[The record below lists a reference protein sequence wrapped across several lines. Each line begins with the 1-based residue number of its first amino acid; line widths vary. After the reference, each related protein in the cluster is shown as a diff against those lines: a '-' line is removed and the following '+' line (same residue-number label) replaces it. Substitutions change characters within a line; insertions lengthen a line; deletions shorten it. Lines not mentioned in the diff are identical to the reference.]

1 MFSGASRSAILLT
14 GFMLAALPGCS
25 NLMREE
31 TAQAA
36 APAETA
42 VVPTLVSLPAPPAPV
57 LPPPPS
63 EALPF
68 EAAVERAA
76 AELFASVPAGVR
88 SGTGPQ
94 MVVIDPLVD
103 GAAGGQTAATRRMEE
118 RLATF
123 IRASQPGYDLKPL
136 NTETI
141 SRSPLVLVGSVR
153 GAGPDGLAPGVPQ
166 AYRIWFSLADL
177 KTGTVVGHGM
187 AWARTDG
194 VDAEPTEFFRE
205 SPAWVVD
212 SGIKGY
218 LRTCLSKVGEP
229 VDPSYLDG
237 ILAAAL
243 IADGIQAYEAGRFEA
258 ALDLFRAAERTP
270 AGNQLRVHNGLY
282 LANWRLGRDGDA
294 EAAFSRL
301 VDFGLKHDRLALMM
315 LFRPASTA
323 YWPDPEITGSY
334 DMWLRQVARRTGP
347 SGRCLE
353 LVGHT
358 SPSGPMA
365 LNEQLSLAR
374 AEKVWQDLA
383 RQSIEVS
390 DRVTT
395 RGVGSSEAIIGT
407 GRDDSSD
414 MLDRRVEFRP
424 MDCQSQASAIQA
436 RTIG

>member
-1 MFSGASRSAILLT
+1 MIRNYRSTMFSGASRSAILLT
-14 GFMLAALPGCS
+14 GFMLAVLPGCS

-31 TAQAA
+31 TAQVA
-36 APAETA
+36 APAEA
-42 VVPTLVSLPAPPAPV
+42 PVVPTLVSLPVPPAPV

-76 AELFASVPAGVR
+76 AELFASVPAAVR
-88 SGTGPQ
+88 SEAVPQ

-118 RLATF
+118 RLADF
-123 IRASQPGYDLKPL
+123 IKASQPGYELQPL

-177 KTGTVVGHGM
+177 KTGIVVGHGM

-194 VDAEPTEFFRE
+194 VDAEPTGFFRE

-212 SGIKGY
+212 TGIKGY

-243 IADGIQAYEAGRFEA
+243 IADGIQAYEAGRYEA

-358 SPSGPMA
+358 SPTGPMA

-390 DRVTT
+390 DRVTV

-424 MDCQSQASAIQA
+424 MDCQSQA
-436 RTIG
+436 

>member
-1 MFSGASRSAILLT
+1 MMRSYRSTMRSGVSRPAVLLT
-14 GFMLAALPGCS
+14 GLLLAALPGCS
-25 NLMREE
+25 NLTREE
-31 TAQAA
+31 AAEVPPQAEQAA
-36 APAETA
+36 
-42 VVPTLVSLPAPPAPV
+42 VPTLVSLPVPPAPT

-76 AELFASVPAGVR
+76 ADLFASVPPEMR
-88 SGTGPQ
+88 SGSTPQ

-103 GAAGGQTAATRRMEE
+103 GAVGGQTAATRTMEQ
-118 RLATF
+118 RLASF
-123 IRASQPGYDLKPL
+123 IQASQPNYDLRPM

-141 SRSPLVLVGSVR
+141 SQSPLVLVGSVR
-153 GAGPDGLAPGVPQ
+153 GAGPEGLVPGVPQ

-177 KTGTVVGHGM
+177 RTGVVVGHGM
-187 AWARTDG
+187 AWARTEG
-194 VDAEPTEFFRE
+194 VDTEPTTFFKE

-212 SGIKGY
+212 DGIKGY

-243 IADGIQAYEAGRFEA
+243 IADGIQAYDAGRYEA

-294 EAAFSRL
+294 EGAFSRL
-301 VDFGLKHDRLALMM
+301 VDFGLRHDRLALMM

-323 YWPDPEITGSY
+323 YWPDPQITGSY

-358 SPSGPMA
+358 SPTGPMA

-390 DRVTT
+390 DRITT
-395 RGVGSSEAIIGT
+395 RGVGSLETIVGT
-407 GRDDSSD
+407 GRDDYSD

-424 MDCQSQASAIQA
+424 MDCQTPA
-436 RTIG
+436 

>member
-1 MFSGASRSAILLT
+1 MIRSYRSTMFSGASRTAILLT
-14 GFMLAALPGCS
+14 GLLLAALPGCS
-25 NLMREE
+25 NLTGEE
-31 TAQAA
+31 TAQV
-36 APAETA
+36 PASAEQP
-42 VVPTLVSLPAPPAPV
+42 VVPALVNLPVPPAPV
-57 LPPPPS
+57 LPPAPS
-63 EALPF
+63 EALPLG
-68 EAAVERAA
+68 AAVERAA
-76 AELFASVPAGVR
+76 ADLFASVPAAAR
-88 SGTGPQ
+88 SGTSPQ

-103 GAAGGQTAATRRMEE
+103 GAVGGQTAATRTMES
-118 RLATF
+118 RLASF
-123 IRASQPGYDLKPL
+123 IQASQPDYDLRPM

-141 SRSPLVLVGSVR
+141 SQSPLVLVGSVR
-153 GAGPDGLAPGVPQ
+153 GAGPEGLAPGVPQ
-166 AYRIWFSLADL
+166 AYRVWFSLADL
-177 KTGTVVGHGM
+177 RTGIVVGHGM
-187 AWARTDG
+187 AWAQTEG
-194 VDAEPTEFFRE
+194 VDTEPTSFFKE

-212 SGIKGY
+212 DGIKGY

-243 IADGIQAYEAGRFEA
+243 VSDGIQAYEAGRYEA

-294 EAAFSRL
+294 EGAFSRL
-301 VDFGLKHDRLALMM
+301 VDFGLRHDRLALMM
-315 LFRPASTA
+315 LFRPASIA

-358 SPSGPMA
+358 SPTGPMA
-365 LNEQLSLAR
+365 LNNQLSLAR
-374 AEKVWQDLA
+374 AEKVWEDLA

-390 DRVTT
+390 DRITA
-395 RGVGSSEAIIGT
+395 RGVGSSEAIVGT

-424 MDCQSQASAIQA
+424 MDCQSQA
-436 RTIG
+436 

>member
-1 MFSGASRSAILLT
+1 MIRNYRSTRFSGASRSAILLT
-14 GFMLAALPGCS
+14 GFMLVALPGCS
-25 NLMREE
+25 NLMTEE
-31 TAQAA
+31 TAQVA
-36 APAETA
+36 APVETP
-42 VVPTLVSLPAPPAPV
+42 VVPTLVSLPVPPNPM

-88 SGTGPQ
+88 SETVPQ

-103 GAAGGQTAATRRMEE
+103 GAAGGQTAATRKMEE
-118 RLATF
+118 RLAVF
-123 IRASQPGYDLKPL
+123 IKASQPDYDLRPL

-141 SRSPLVLVGSVR
+141 SQSPLVLVGSVR

-194 VDAEPTEFFRE
+194 VDAEPTGFFRE

-212 SGIKGY
+212 TGIKGY

-243 IADGIQAYEAGRFEA
+243 IADGIQAYEAGRYEA

-282 LANWRLGRDGDA
+282 LANWRLGRDGDS

-365 LNEQLSLAR
+365 LNNQLSLAR

-390 DRVTT
+390 DRVTA
-395 RGVGSSEAIIGT
+395 RGVGSAEAIIGT

-424 MDCQSQASAIQA
+424 MDCQSQA
-436 RTIG
+436 

>member
-1 MFSGASRSAILLT
+1 MLT
-14 GFMLAALPGCS
+14 ALSGCS

-31 TAQAA
+31 TAQVAT
-36 APAETA
+36 PAETP
-42 VVPTLVSLPAPPAPV
+42 VVPTLVSLPVPPAPV

-88 SGTGPQ
+88 SEAVPQ

-123 IRASQPGYDLKPL
+123 IKASQPDYDLRPL

-141 SRSPLVLVGSVR
+141 SQSPLVLVGSVR

-194 VDAEPTEFFRE
+194 VNAEPTGFFRE

-212 SGIKGY
+212 TGIKGY

-243 IADGIQAYEAGRFEA
+243 IADGI
-258 ALDLFRAAERTP
+258 
-270 AGNQLRVHNGLY
+270 
-282 LANWRLGRDGDA
+282 
-294 EAAFSRL
+294 
-301 VDFGLKHDRLALMM
+301 
-315 LFRPASTA
+315 
-323 YWPDPEITGSY
+323 
-334 DMWLRQVARRTGP
+334 
-347 SGRCLE
+347 
-353 LVGHT
+353 
-358 SPSGPMA
+358 
-365 LNEQLSLAR
+365 
-374 AEKVWQDLA
+374 
-383 RQSIEVS
+383 
-390 DRVTT
+390 
-395 RGVGSSEAIIGT
+395 
-407 GRDDSSD
+407 
-414 MLDRRVEFRP
+414 
-424 MDCQSQASAIQA
+424 
-436 RTIG
+436 